1 MLETSLRQS
10 SILSG
15 LPEGLSSTLFA
26 NATARSLKTG
36 EVLFNAGDVADGCY
50 RVDQGVLKV
59 DMVSPRGEELTLAI
73 IGAGSIVGELAI
85 IDGHPR
91 SASVVAVKDC
101 ELRFISRA
109 DFEECTQE
117 HPEIYRY
124 LVNMLAARLRDT
136 DEAMAATSF
145 LTVKARVARALF
157 ELAKHLGENA
167 GAGRIVIRHKISQ
180 RDLAAMAGVARE
192 NVNRVL
198 SRWQQQRIV
207 ARSSFY
213 YSINDKAALEHE
225 MRI

>member
-1 MLETSLRQS
+1 MLETSLSRS

-15 LPEGLSSTLFA
+15 LPEGLSSILFA
-26 NATARSLKTG
+26 NATASGLKAG

-50 RVDQGVLKV
+50 RLDQGVLKV

-73 IGAGSIVGELAI
+73 IGAGSIVGELAM

-91 SASVVAVKDC
+91 SASIIAVKDC
-101 ELRFISRA
+101 KLRFISRA
-109 DFEECTQE
+109 DFEECTQR

-136 DEAMAATSF
+136 DEAMAANNF

-157 ELAKHLGENA
+157 ELAKHLGETT
-167 GAGRIVIRHKISQ
+167 GSGRIVIRHKISQ

-192 NVNRVL
+192 NVSRVL
-198 SRWQQQRIV
+198 SRWQQQKIV

-213 YSINDKAALEHE
+213 YSINDKSALEHE
-225 MRI
+225 LRI